1 MRSPNIRKRKDV
13 RFPTNMGEGW
23 GGGIRKK
30 GEFNKK
36 VGMPVFFTAFECK
49 VGLAATSTCNS
60 SRKFQIGESLLDN
73 A

>member
-1 MRSPNIRKRKDV
+1 
-13 RFPTNMGEGW
+13 MGEGW

-36 VGMPVFFTAFECK
+36 VGMLVIFTAFECK
-49 VGLAATSTCNS
+49 VDLGNTCSS